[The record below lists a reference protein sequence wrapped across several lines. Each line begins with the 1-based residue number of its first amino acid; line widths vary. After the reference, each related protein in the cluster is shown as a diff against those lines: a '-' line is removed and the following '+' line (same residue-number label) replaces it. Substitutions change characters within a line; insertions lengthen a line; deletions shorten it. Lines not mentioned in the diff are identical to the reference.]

1 MGVGN
6 WSNNS
11 LAHYRWSYEMP
22 LLVPKSGTFPCPMAA
37 MVRHINLEY
46 EPMTNTYTPRYADAK
61 AIDKAC
67 KAVAKSEAALRQTV
81 HDLLCSAVH
90 HHISHLPSG
99 SVGSELSKVVRTLR
113 ATALSQFGIALWIKT
128 IFPDLSWSEK
138 KGVFTGSA
146 GEPRKFK
153 IDGEEKN
160 YWEVSFHTLDRA
172 MNAKAW
178 QLDKSLDAFIKRLE
192 REIKKEGIDKSEKS
206 KAELILNVVSALRKN
221 KANPF
226 FAKAASMVH
235 AGKELSPAQLN

>member
-1 MGVGN
+1 MKN
-6 WSNNS
+6 IC
-11 LAHYRWSYEMP
+11 
-22 LLVPKSGTFPCPMAA
+22 LLFLFA
-37 MVRHINLEY
+37 MVV
-46 EPMTNTYTPRYADAK
+46 TVS
-61 AIDKAC
+61 AC
-67 KAVAKSEAALRQTV
+67 KKCYTC
-81 HDLLCSAVH
+81 HNLCKVCYET
-90 HHISHLPSG
+90 HLANGG